1 MWVCSIMNPRQRMRW
16 SNRKAVNYLLE
27 HGYDEI
33 WLKAHGRRQ
42 DLTYCQG
49 AWYRALDLWNLFDGV
64 CIDEGGTITFLQIKT
79 NAWASKEPILKWLK
93 KVNGIKVLVINVKY
107 KERTHE
113 VLLREYKCTDMEV
126 SDD

>member
-1 MWVCSIMNPRQRMRW
+1 MNPRQRMRW

-49 AWYRALDLWNLFDGV
+49 VWYRALDLWNLF
-64 CIDEGGTITFLQIKT
+64 ET
-79 NAWASKEPILKWLK
+79 PILKWLK
-93 KVNGIKVLVINVKY
+93 KVKGVNVLVINVKY